1 MPKKGI
7 GCSIPRKMR
16 IYKMFKI
23 AVATRKKKRGKGV
36 RPAAIVIFETE
47 TGSCDHVFRLLCF
60 CYGSNSVVGSFTY
73 IIRRAANQKPIVNA
87 CSSCIRFLK
96 LFEQSL
102 LLLCESGSE
111 FCFKPHNGFNQ
122 LTFVCSV

>member
-7 GCSIPRKMR
+7 GCSIPRKIG
-16 IYKMFKI
+16 IYKMYKI
-23 AVATRKKKRGKGV
+23 TGATRKKKRGKGV

-47 TGSCDHVFRLLCF
+47 TGSCDHVFRVLCF

-87 CSSCIRFLK
+87 CSSCL
-96 LFEQSL
+96 
-102 LLLCESGSE
+102 SE
-111 FCFKPHNGFNQ
+111 TYASAF
-122 LTFVCSV
+122 

>member
-1 MPKKGI
+1 MMMSFILFSNGYVILPSAFHAEKRYRVFYSLKI
-7 GCSIPRKMR
+7 G
-16 IYKMFKI
+16 IYKMYKI
-23 AVATRKKKRGKGV
+23 TGATRKKKRGKGV

-87 CSSCIRFLK
+87 CSSCL
-96 LFEQSL
+96 
-102 LLLCESGSE
+102 SE
-111 FCFKPHNGFNQ
+111 TYASAF
-122 LTFVCSV
+122 